1 MTQPGRYSKNLYL
14 NLSIEILS
22 ALKMIT
28 EYKVCPNCDKKLNGL
43 MTTKSM
49 VNPAT
54 VAYINHFK
62 PTKQTDYCTGCAP
75 RLVQEYLEKQ
85 DARIIEIK
93 TELQSVI
100 KVIPIVT
107 SHSPLNWD
115 YKVKGIV
122 SAQSVTGTGFITEVS
137 ASFSDIFGSQSDALG
152 AKLNNGELICRTQL
166 RFKAAMLGGNAV
178 IATDIDYAE
187 VGGVRAML
195 MVCMAGTAVRL
206 NNLHEVMDV
215 DTREYSSM
223 EQLVN
228 ELIEIGKVKPP
239 TDLI

>member
-14 NLSIEILS
+14 NLSIEISS

-54 VAYINHFK
+54 VAYINYFK
-62 PTKQTDYCTGCAP
+62 PTKQTAYCTGCAP
-75 RLVQEYLEKQ
+75 GLVQKYLEQQ
-85 DARIIEIK
+85 DLRITKIQM
-93 TELQSVI
+93 ELQKVI

-107 SHSPLNWD
+107 AHSPLNWD

-122 SAQSVTGTGFITEVS
+122 SAQSVSGTGFITEVS
-137 ASFSDIFGSQSDALG
+137 SSFSDLFGGQSDALG
-152 AKLNNGELICRTQL
+152 TKLNNGELICRSQL
-166 RFKAAMLGGNAV
+166 RFKTAMLGGNAV

-187 VGGVRAML
+187 VGGVKGML

-206 NNLHEVMDV
+206 NNLQEVMEIDNQ
-215 DTREYSSM
+215 EYKTM
-223 EQLVN
+223 ETLVN

-239 TDLI
+239 KDLS

>member
-1 MTQPGRYSKNLYL
+1 
-14 NLSIEILS
+14 
-22 ALKMIT
+22 MIT

-43 MTTKSM
+43 MTTKIM
-49 VNPAT
+49 VNSAA
-54 VAYINHFK
+54 VAYINHFNS
-62 PTKQTDYCTGCAP
+62 TKQTAYCTGCAP
-75 RLVQEYLEKQ
+75 GLVQKHLEKQ

-93 TELQSVI
+93 TELQNVI

-107 SHSPLNWD
+107 SHSPLNWE

-122 SAQSVTGTGFITEVS
+122 SSQSVTGTGFITEVS

-195 MVCMAGTAVRL
+195 MVCMSGTAVRL
-206 NNLHEVMDV
+206 NNLQEVMDL
-215 DTREYSSM
+215 DAQEYNTM
-223 EQLVN
+223 EKLIN

-239 TDLI
+239 KDLI